1 MVKQIGNKIKIYIMK
16 DDSMNG
22 ESKIDDILRR
32 IDELIG
38 ILKIISDD
46 LAEIS
51 KSLKATATLKEIPEV
66 TPLTQTRQM
75 QTINDVQKIFPRD
88 LAGMLYFEETD
99 EYILIRPRQYLGP
112 ENFAKIASIVRD
124 QLGGEYVSAGR
135 ESHFRIPRKT

>member
-51 KSLKATATLKEIPEV
+51 KSLKATVTLKEIPEV